1 MVEGNGR
8 VITVSIKCTRSVDT
22 KAVAECQCARALAC
36 ACVRVRV

>member
-22 KAVAECQCARALAC
+22 KAVMECQCAVAC